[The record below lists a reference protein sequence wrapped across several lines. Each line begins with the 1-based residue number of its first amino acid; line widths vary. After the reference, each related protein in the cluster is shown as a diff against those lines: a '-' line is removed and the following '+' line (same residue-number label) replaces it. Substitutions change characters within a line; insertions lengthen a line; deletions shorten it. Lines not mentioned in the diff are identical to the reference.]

1 MGVESHVLY
10 SPDFALLLCWRL
22 NRDPVM
28 PHRFWSK
35 FNIAVFEDL
44 TYRDVL
50 PLFSP
55 WFAVTTTANI
65 LNAAYVIS
73 MVSYG
78 QASLPDAVR
87 ILLAVGAALEWTAL
101 LQVCVCVCVGGVMQE
116 NLSITCNLCCRWP
129 LRSS

>member
-1 MGVESHVLY
+1 
-10 SPDFALLLCWRL
+10 
-22 NRDPVM
+22 M